1 MIENIVFEA
10 ENQPTEPQ
18 TDAIWVL
25 DGRGRLVELGVP
37 DDAGDD

>member
-1 MIENIVFEA
+1 MSKNITFEM
-10 ENQPTEPQ
+10 EGEPTEPQ

-25 DGRGRLVELGVP
+25 DGRGRLIELEVS